1 MPFFALLYLASMSAS
16 TSASVETLPAAP
28 PVSAEAGKTT
38 AAVEPDGVVICK
50 RFPAPTGS
58 RIGKRQI
65 CKTKW
70 QWDQEKADN
79 ATAIDKVQRNP
90 GKPAF

>member
-1 MPFFALLYLASMSAS
+1 MALAGSA
-16 TSASVETLPAAP
+16 TDTATAVTANP
-28 PVSAEAGKTT
+28 PVVTATT
-38 AAVEPDGVVICK
+38 TDTAPAQTASSESGDNTVICK

-70 QWDQEKADN
+70 QWDQEKAEN
-79 ATAIDKVQRNP
+79 ADVLDKVQRNP
-90 GKPAF
+90 GRPAG

>member
-1 MPFFALLYLASMSAS
+1 MSLVALLYLASMSAA
-16 TSASVETLPAAP
+16 TPATAEAAPASP
-28 PVSAEAGKTT
+28 PVSAGAGKET

>member
-1 MPFFALLYLASMSAS
+1 MYLHAAIYL
-16 TSASVETLPAAP
+16 VTLAAAAPAATEAAPAAP
-28 PVSAEAGKTT
+28 VAVANAAPAT

-79 ATAIDKVQRNP
+79 ASAMDKVQRNP
-90 GKPAF
+90 GRPVG